1 MSEPTFTIGLADL
14 KTLANAV
21 CDLDSLKPP
30 LDVRMSER
38 VSIAH
43 GIIIRPLGEHAAAV
57 YAPDDGSERAQ
68 EKVAA

>member
-1 MSEPTFTIGLADL
+1 M
-14 KTLANAV
+14 

-43 GIIIRPLGEHAAAV
+43 GIIIRTLGEHAAAV